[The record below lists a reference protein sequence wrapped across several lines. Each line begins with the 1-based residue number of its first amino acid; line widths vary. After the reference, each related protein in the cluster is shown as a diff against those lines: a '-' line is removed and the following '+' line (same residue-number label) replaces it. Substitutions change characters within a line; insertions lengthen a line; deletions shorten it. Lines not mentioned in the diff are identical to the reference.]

1 MLRVWARQHLRVTYD
16 KAIIQRGRG
25 LEENCQG
32 SAENMLYNWGDQQA
46 RGPLPSSACSSV
58 KLESALRQTPV
69 LREEKGQGWGSLL
82 YSSSKPGTQ
91 RALLA
96 SAPEVLE
103 FNACAIAPIW
113 KPVFC
118 SSNKNRLRADVAG
131 EPSKGGAELHRLF

>member
-1 MLRVWARQHLRVTYD
+1 M
-16 KAIIQRGRG
+16 
-25 LEENCQG
+25 C
-32 SAENMLYNWGDQQA
+32 
-46 RGPLPSSACSSV
+46 
-58 KLESALRQTPV
+58 ESLRQTEMGFLSLCSPGC
-69 LREEKGQGWGSLL
+69 LR
-82 YSSSKPGTQ
+82 TH

-103 FNACAIAPIW
+103 FNACAITPIW